1 MFEVAGPAWGMGLP
15 DLDGDSMRDVI
26 RREYA
31 DVRPEPGV
39 QSDEEKRNAQRF
51 TILIRAAKLMCP
63 QGEFLCV
70 IRDASETG
78 VNLRLFHDLPAEE
91 RFMLELQ
98 NGDRHEVELIWQE
111 GDRAGMRFL
120 ECAEIARIIEGPS
133 RYAKRPVRINV
144 NFMAELSS
152 ISGGG
157 PVEVHD
163 LSQQG
168 ARITSDTRFAIDQ
181 RVKLSARHMPE
192 INAKVRW
199 RRENAY
205 GLVFEDTFQFGDLAR
220 ILADIQLSENT

>member
-1 MFEVAGPAWGMGLP
+1 
-15 DLDGDSMRDVI
+15 MRDVI

-31 DVRPEPGV
+31 DVRPELGV
-39 QSDEEKRNAQRF
+39 QTGEEKRTAPRF

-78 VNLRLFHDLPAEE
+78 VNLRLFHALPPED

-98 NGDRHEVELIWQE
+98 NGDRHEVEVIWQE

-120 ECAEIARIIEGPS
+120 ECAEISRIIEGPS
-133 RYAKRPVRINV
+133 RYAKRPVRLNV
-144 NFMAELSS
+144 NFKAELSS

-157 PVEVHD
+157 SVEVHD

-181 RVKLSARHMPE
+181 RVKLSAPHMPE
-192 INAKVRW
+192 VNAKIRW

-220 ILADIQLSENT
+220 ILADIQLGENT

>member
-1 MFEVAGPAWGMGLP
+1 
-15 DLDGDSMRDVI
+15 MRDVI

-31 DVRPEPGV
+31 DVRPESGV
-39 QSDEEKRNAQRF
+39 LTGEEKRSAQRF
-51 TILIRAAKLMCP
+51 TILIRAAKLICP

-78 VNLRLFHDLPAEE
+78 VNLRLFHELPPEK
-91 RFMLELQ
+91 RYMLELQ

-111 GDRAGMRFL
+111 GERAGMRFL

-144 NFMAELSS
+144 NFTAELSS

-157 PVEVHD
+157 QVEVHD

-181 RVKLSARHMPE
+181 RVKLRAPHLPE
-192 INAKVRW
+192 VNAKIRW
-199 RRENAY
+199 RRDDSY

-220 ILADIQLSENT
+220 VLAEIQLGQNT